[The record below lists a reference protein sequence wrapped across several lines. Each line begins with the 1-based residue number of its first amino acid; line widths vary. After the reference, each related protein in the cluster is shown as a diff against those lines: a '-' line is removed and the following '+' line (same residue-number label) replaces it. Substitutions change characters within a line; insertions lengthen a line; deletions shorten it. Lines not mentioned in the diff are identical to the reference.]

1 MVVRGTNSGSKRA
14 AAGAKAR
21 RSTARPRVAIE
32 IPTPHDAPAFLAA
45 VRRSKRLHRSW
56 VTPPETRA
64 AFARLVA
71 RANLPDR
78 KTFVVRVRETREL
91 AGVVTLGDIIF
102 GISQS
107 AFVGYY
113 AFEPLA
119 RNGYMSEGVALVLDF
134 AFRKLYLNRVE
145 VNVQPQNAPSLR
157 LARRLGFRREG
168 FSVKYVKIAGRFRDH
183 VRTAILAEE
192 WKERRKVARKTRK
205 RDGRARRARS

>member
-1 MVVRGTNSGSKRA
+1 MVVKGKNSGSKPA
-14 AAGAKAR
+14 AARAGAR
-21 RSTARPRVAIE
+21 SSTARPRVAIE
-32 IPTPHDAPAFLAA
+32 VPTFHDAEAFLAA
-45 VRRSKRLHRSW
+45 VRRSKKLHRSW
-56 VTPPETRA
+56 VSPPATPA

-78 KTFVVRVRETREL
+78 KTFLVRVQETREL
-91 AGVVTLGDIIF
+91 AGVVTLGDVTF

-134 AFRKLYLNRVE
+134 AFMKLHLNRIE

-168 FSVKYVKIAGRFRDH
+168 YSTKYVKIAGQFRDH

-192 WKERRKVARKTRK
+192 WKKRRKAARKTR
-205 RDGRARRARS
+205 RQNGRTT